1 MQTASVSGELYA
13 QNISTDNLHTTS
25 IDADIINGLQER
37 LEEAVAAQLADATL
51 LASITDDTST
61 TEEYLEQVATEM
73 GTDLY
78 DSSSDKTLDNTDTT
92 SLANIIMAYSAYI
105 DSYFEVNGSALIK
118 EALAVGQ
125 TLLVGNGLTMGDGY
139 IAYQSETSNDL
150 AIQPAGRGRLSLMAN
165 LMTLDESGLVTVNG
179 DLKVAGAMEVE
190 EDLKVKDTLLTN
202 LISAENPNEGIH
214 VQLAQAITNEEGN
227 EEIKQSNFEFIDE
240 SGTPIATMS
249 ASGDLSLTGGLKVEQ
264 QPAGA
269 SESANLNNKSAGQA
283 VIPAGATSVSIKTA
297 RLSDNSMIYITPLGS
312 TNNQV
317 IYVQN
322 KLLDSEF
329 TEENEA
335 QFTVG
340 VDFALDQDVYFN
352 WWLVN

>member
-1 MQTASVSGELYA
+1 MATASVSGELYA

-25 IDADIINGLQER
+25 IDAEIINGLQER
-37 LEEAVAAQLADATL
+37 LEAAVAQQLADSTL
-51 LASITDDTST
+51 LASLTNDSTT
-61 TEEYLEQVATEM
+61 TEEYLEQVATDM
-73 GTDLY
+73 GTDLNS
-78 DSSSDKTLDNTDTT
+78 SSSDGTLDNTDTDT
-92 SLANIIMAYSAYI
+92 LNSTIMAYSAYI

-118 EALAVGQ
+118 EGLAVGQ
-125 TLLVGNGLTMGDGY
+125 TLMVGNGLTMGDGY

-202 LISAENPNEGIH
+202 LISAENPNEGIR

-297 RLSDNSMIYITPLGS
+297 RLSENSMIYITPLKS
-312 TNNQV
+312 TNNQ
-317 IYVQN
+317 
-322 KLLDSEF
+322 
-329 TEENEA
+329 
-335 QFTVG
+335 
-340 VDFALDQDVYFN
+340 
-352 WWLVN
+352 